1 MERWPFA
8 FGIALSNIPM
18 SSSHLPTRTGHNPTK
33 YLTPGRHPCMPGAQN
48 AHAGHTHPRDSLISG
63 SGSKRARA
71 AVLTH
76 TSCSVKE
83 LRKGMLSTGAAIAL
97 RSWLRGTDELALL
110 GVPVPF
116 EAITA
121 HLRQGQGDGRSQ
133 VRRHCTCGGRLPTKT
148 RLVRATSG
156 HGLDPGAEP

>member
-1 MERWPFA
+1 MHMPDTRILE
-8 FGIALSNIPM
+8 IH
-18 SSSHLPTRTGHNPTK
+18 SS
-33 YLTPGRHPCMPGAQN
+33 
-48 AHAGHTHPRDSLISG
+48 AGVDQS
-63 SGSKRARA
+63 ARA

-148 RLVRATSG
+148 RLVRATPG